1 MIEVNYN
8 DYKEILEENMK
19 LIVENHNQKE
29 TYKHLKELYEVA
41 LKDYDEVTKRIDK
54 AVEYIDNYINQFNG
68 VYPIADMRYL
78 DLHKLLEI
86 LDKEGKQC
94 TNY

>member
-29 TYKHLKELYEVA
+29 TWKENVSL
-41 LKDYDEVTKRIDK
+41 
-54 AVEYIDNYINQFNG
+54 F
-68 VYPIADMRYL
+68 PI
-78 DLHKLLEI
+78 
-86 LDKEGKQC
+86 
-94 TNY
+94 